1 MTNVDLLTNN
11 LLQRKKETLAARADL
26 RSDWFFPLIT
36 PPPPP
41 LLCTPPPPPTDSTL
55 DDVRKLKV
63 CIELSGLRLNK
74 PRLPGGEL
82 SQWLP
87 APGKGGAEPYSG
99 LVGKADDARGKKQI
113 LFFFLT
119 SPCGKNSGRPN
130 QFRER

>member
-1 MTNVDLLTNN
+1 MDLLTNN

-26 RSDWFFPLIT
+26 RSDWFSPLIT
-36 PPPPP
+36 PPPR
-41 LLCTPPPPPTDSTL
+41 TPPPTDSTL

-113 LFFFLT
+113 LFFF
-119 SPCGKNSGRPN
+119 
-130 QFRER
+130 